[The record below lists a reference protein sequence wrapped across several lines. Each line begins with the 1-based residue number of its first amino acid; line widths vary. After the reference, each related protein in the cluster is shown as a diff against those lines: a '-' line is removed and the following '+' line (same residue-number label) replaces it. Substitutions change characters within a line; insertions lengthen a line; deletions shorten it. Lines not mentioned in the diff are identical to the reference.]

1 MPTIS
6 WYLDDVCINSDNNY
20 YITNSFGVCSMYIL
34 RVRSKDSGEYK
45 VVAVNSLGK
54 AECSTK
60 LIVRGTFNLRLA
72 RIFFQNYLFWFMLIV
87 FILLFLHRL
96 K

>member
-1 MPTIS
+1 MPTVS
-6 WYLDDVCINSDNNY
+6 WYLNDVCINSDNTY

-34 RVRSKDSGEYK
+34 RVQSKDSGEYK

-60 LIVRGTFNLRLA
+60 LVVRGTVQLKTSME
-72 RIFFQNYLFWFMLIV
+72 FFQNYWFWFMLIF